1 MCIKY
6 SIIKYIYTNI
16 DTHLS
21 VFLCAEFSLK
31 NRIQSGQKKASK
43 NYISNWKS
51 SGTWCR
57 HWRRPLNIPSLLPP
71 SSIIPTQQSWGIHVP
86 TYPSLAIRVTL
97 DGSRPLG
104 GQQEAL
110 GGTLGSSLRGGRT
123 AALPLFLLEYR
134 LSAGGGWGA
143 AFLHPPS
150 ARHEDKSHTPRM
162 AEGGREEPGSQR
174 SPNGLWTCSVLH
186 EKNTG
191 LSWLICNK
199 SSLQIHVAEHF
210 PNCYKRG
217 NLKSSRVYLQK
228 R

>member
-1 MCIKY
+1 MCLYECVCIKY

-134 LSAGGGWGA
+134 LSAGGGWGEPSCTLQVPGMKTKATHQGWLREGERSLGLKGHPTGSGHA
-143 AFLHPPS
+143 ACYM
-150 ARHEDKSHTPRM
+150 RKT
-162 AEGGREEPGSQR
+162 Q
-174 SPNGLWTCSVLH
+174 GLV
-186 EKNTG
+186 G
-191 LSWLICNK
+191 
-199 SSLQIHVAEHF
+199 
-210 PNCYKRG
+210 
-217 NLKSSRVYLQK
+217 
-228 R
+228 

>member
-1 MCIKY
+1 M
-6 SIIKYIYTNI
+6 
-16 DTHLS
+16 
-21 VFLCAEFSLK
+21 
-31 NRIQSGQKKASK
+31 
-43 NYISNWKS
+43 
-51 SGTWCR
+51 
-57 HWRRPLNIPSLLPP
+57 
-71 SSIIPTQQSWGIHVP
+71 PTS
-86 TYPSLAIRVTL
+86 PSLAIRVTL

-123 AALPLFLLEYR
+123 GCPAPLPAGIQALSWR
-134 LSAGGGWGA
+134 GA
-143 AFLHPPS
+143 AFLHPRS

-217 NLKSSRVYLQK
+217 NLKSFRIYLQK